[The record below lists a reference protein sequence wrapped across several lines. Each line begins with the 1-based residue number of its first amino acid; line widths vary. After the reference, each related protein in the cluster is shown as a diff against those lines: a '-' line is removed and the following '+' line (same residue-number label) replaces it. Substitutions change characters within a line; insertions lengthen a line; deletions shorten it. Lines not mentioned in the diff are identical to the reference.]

1 MEDNAY
7 TIAPSARHKFHNWVN
22 YLGIPL
28 VLAYLYL
35 MADVYL
41 ESGWNS
47 ESMINLAI
55 AVVYSATI
63 YLNLTSS
70 TQPSTISL
78 SDEGIAIDGDDQQ
91 NINWSALQQIRVTNN
106 ALFFDFKD
114 DSQREC
120 LIDLKYNE
128 LQEAKKHLRS
138 FCQQHDLT
146 FSSKY

>member
-1 MEDNAY
+1 MEENAY
-7 TIAPSARHKFHNWVN
+7 TIAPSARHKFHKWVN
-22 YLGIPL
+22 YLGILL

-47 ESMINLAI
+47 ESMINLGI

-63 YLNLTSS
+63 YLNLTSN
-70 TQPSTISL
+70 TQPSMISL
-78 SDEGIAIDGDDQQ
+78 SDEGITIEGDDQQ
-91 NINWSALQQIRVTNN
+91 NINWSALQQIRITNN